1 LHLFF
6 DNILIF
12 GVKMLRK
19 FIGKFIS
26 IFIFSLLVLISASAA
41 FEYPKVRN
49 DAWSVGEKL
58 TFAVKYGPIRAGT
71 TVMQVEDEVDW
82 NGRKALRIKSTTHS
96 ADWFFYRVRDT
107 IVSYVDKEGLFCW
120 RYEKYQRE
128 GNYRNNEVTT
138 FDHES
143 RKAVRNDDGN
153 KSAPQVVQAFV
164 KDVLGALY
172 YVRTQSFTV
181 GDILK
186 IPVHDGRRS
195 YTMEVEVQKRERVRV
210 PAGEFN
216 CYVIEPKL
224 QSDGIFVKKGRL
236 LVWMTDDKR
245 HIPIRVRT
253 AIPVG
258 SVVANLESMSG
269 VKESE

>member
-1 LHLFF
+1 
-6 DNILIF
+6 
-12 GVKMLRK
+12 M
-19 FIGKFIS
+19 
-26 IFIFSLLVLISASAA
+26 
-41 FEYPKVRN
+41 
-49 DAWSVGEKL
+49 
-58 TFAVKYGPIRAGT
+58 
-71 TVMQVEDEVDW
+71 
-82 NGRKALRIKSTTHS
+82 
-96 ADWFFYRVRDT
+96 
-107 IVSYVDKEGLFCW
+107 
-120 RYEKYQRE
+120 
-128 GNYRNNEVTT
+128 
-138 FDHES
+138 
-143 RKAVRNDDGN
+143 
-153 KSAPQVVQAFV
+153 
-164 KDVLGALY
+164 
-172 YVRTQSFTV
+172 
-181 GDILK
+181 K

-258 SVVANLESMSG
+258 SVVANLESMLG